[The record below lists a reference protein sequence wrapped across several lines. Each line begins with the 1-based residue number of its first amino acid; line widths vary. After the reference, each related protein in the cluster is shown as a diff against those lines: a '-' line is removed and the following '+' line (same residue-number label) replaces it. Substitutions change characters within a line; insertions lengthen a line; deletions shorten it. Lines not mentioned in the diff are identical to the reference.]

1 MGKTKEFQGWFYR
14 LQASPDWLL
23 LGLWIVIGA
32 GVRFAELTAKS
43 PWTDEFATMVFSLGN
58 DFYAVPLDSPI
69 SPAVL
74 LQPLR
79 PNPQAGIGDV
89 VSFLLNEDNHPPLY
103 FILSHLWLKLFPP
116 IGEYLSLWG
125 VRSLSALFG
134 VLSIP
139 AIYFLGKI
147 AFHSRLVGQ
156 LSAAMMA
163 VSPYGVFIAQEAR
176 HYTLAI
182 LFVIISLGFI
192 VVAARRIKEEK
203 TISFQLV
210 FWWILIN
217 ILGLFVHY
225 FFCLTIL
232 AEAITI
238 TIFWF
243 LHYQRKRFNPKIFKN
258 LWRLIFVAVGTIATG
273 LAWIFVIL
281 PRGYGHGMTEWTDP
295 GGWNILTII
304 SPWVQL
310 LAAWITMLSLLPV
323 ESSSL
328 VVVILSGAVMLAFF
342 IWAFPLFK
350 RGWQANCQQPHS
362 RLATGI
368 FSVFWGSAIALFL
381 GITYS
386 LSMDITR
393 GARYSFVYFPA
404 IIVLVGASLATC
416 WKNASRIKNQSPML
430 SASGASLQAS
440 ISYLFNRKRRSAVII
455 VWLMGLLGTMTVIG
469 NLGYKKYYLPD
480 RLLAIMEENSSV
492 PVLIATTHQSLV
504 QTGEMM
510 GIAWELTHNSSNLD
524 ASFLL
529 AASPKYNSSQ
539 ATLILQRV
547 VKDLPRP
554 LDVWVINF
562 RVPVDLKDCLA
573 DGQSFPYIN
582 GYEYQKYH
590 CQ

>member
-1 MGKTKEFQGWFYR
+1 MGKTKEFQGWLYH
-14 LQASPDWLL
+14 LQANPDWLL
-23 LGLWIVIGA
+23 LGLWMVIGA
-32 GVRFAELTAKS
+32 GVRFAQLTAKS

-58 DFYAVPLDSPI
+58 DFSAVPLDSPI
-69 SPAVL
+69 SPAIL

-89 VSFLLNEDNHPPLY
+89 VSLLLNEDNHPPLY
-103 FILSHLWLKLFPP
+103 FILSYLWLKLFPP
-116 IGEYLSLWG
+116 TGEYVSLWG
-125 VRSLSALFG
+125 VRSLSAFLG
-134 VLSIP
+134 ILSIP

-147 AFHSRLVGQ
+147 AFRSRLVGQ

-182 LFVIISLGFI
+182 LFVISSLTCLI
-192 VVAARRIKEEK
+192 VAAQKIKDGK
-203 TISFQLV
+203 IISFQLA
-210 FWWILIN
+210 FLWILVN
-217 ILGLFVHY
+217 GLGLSVHY

-238 TIFWF
+238 FW
-243 LHYQRKRFNPKIFKN
+243 LLYYQGRHLNQKISQN
-258 LWRLIFVAVGTIATG
+258 LWRLTVVAIGTIAIG

-304 SPWVQL
+304 SPWFQL
-310 LAAWITMLSLLPV
+310 LAACITILSLLPV
-323 ESSSL
+323 ESSSIR
-328 VVVILSGAVMLAFF
+328 VVILSGAVMLAFF

-350 RGWQANCQQPHS
+350 RGWQANWQQPHS

-404 IIVLVGASLATC
+404 IIVLVGASLAIC
-416 WKNASRIKNQSPML
+416 WKNTRKVSKQSTLP
-430 SASGASLQAS
+430 SASVVSFGAR
-440 ISYLFNRKRRSAVII
+440 ISHLFNRKRRSAVVI

-510 GIAWELTHNSSNLD
+510 GIAWELTHNPSNLD

-539 ATLILQRV
+539 ATLILQQV

-554 LDVWVINF
+554 LDVWAVNF

-573 DGQSFPYIN
+573 NRQSFPYIN
-582 GYEYQKYH
+582 GYGYKKYH
-590 CQ
+590 CH